1 MGYGEESLRWCE
13 RAVELDPLRVH
24 TLAQYGD
31 NLMILGR
38 YEEGLRMLA
47 RALALRPDFGWPRL
61 ETAIGLALLG
71 RMDEAGDQL
80 RIYARDGDLPGGEAA
95 ATTVIA
101 ALRDASLRD
110 EAVSVVLDWINH
122 DEHET
127 WLLVTW
133 LGLLDDREA
142 ALDVIERLIEGLQR
156 HWLVR
161 RYVPED
167 KSGERLEPQESG
179 TKR

>member
-1 MGYGEESLRWCE
+1 
-13 RAVELDPLRVH
+13 
-24 TLAQYGD
+24 
-31 NLMILGR
+31 
-38 YEEGLRMLA
+38 MLA

-80 RIYARDGDLPGGEAA
+80 RTYARDGDLPGGEAA

-142 ALDVIERLIEGLQR
+142 ALDVIERLIEGESNGYSSIDALLIADYLR
-156 HWLVR
+156 GDPRFEAAVASLGIPDPPPDVAV
-161 RYVPED
+161 VPW
-167 KSGERLEPQESG
+167 
-179 TKR
+179 